1 MMRKTYYFLFAAV
14 FALVALSAAAGAAI
28 SIDSVSKRQLNIGD
42 KLTVSYN
49 LSSGSDVEAIFRLGL
64 KCSGFELDYY
74 TIPVSLKAGGNK
86 SVVAPP
92 LTVNSQ
98 MLGSCAIKALL
109 QSTDKVSSEELQ
121 SDQFD
126 VTNSIGVKLETDGR
140 TFFPGEKLEL
150 RGSLEESFNTLNT
163 VTVTMERQ
171 AVTLGVS
178 EKSFNLTLELPK
190 TIKSGTH
197 KLAVIVNDSYGNS
210 GESSLVITLAQVP
223 TGIALNA
230 DRERANPVEEI
241 KLYAVL
247 LDQANDSMQGR
258 ISVRLL
264 RDKDELFAREL
275 DSGELSAYKFDA
287 YSVPGIYTLKASSL
301 GIKAEKK
308 LTINTVEDISI
319 NFDGKRIIDVKNTGN
334 IDYEKYADIRLSL
347 DDGSERVLVK
357 KLKLKPGELASFDL
371 YKEVPAGTYTVS
383 FISGNEQ
390 KEYPKVATEDERSFM
405 KKLGDLLGGVTG
417 LVVGTN
423 ASEGVLFRKP
433 FLVTATVLAIVVLLI
448 VIYRGEKKR
457 RAESSQNRI
466 DSMETEKARILSSG
480 KEEVTEHKSSTLSR
494 DDPDNRKFVEEML
507 KGKQFK

>member
-1 MMRKTYYFLFAAV
+1 MRKPYYFLFVAV
-14 FALVALSAAAGAAI
+14 FALVALSVAAGAAI
-28 SIDSVSKRQLNIGD
+28 SIDSVSKKQINIGD

-49 LSSGSDVEAIFRLGL
+49 LSSGSDMEAIFRLGL
-64 KCSGFELDYY
+64 KCGSFELDYY
-74 TIPVSLKAGGNK
+74 TIPVSLKKDANK
-86 SVVAPP
+86 SIVAPP

-109 QSTDKVSSEELQ
+109 QSTDKVSTEEIQ

-126 VTNSIGVKLETDGR
+126 VTNSIGVKLETDGK
-140 TFFPGEKLEL
+140 TFFPGEKLEV
-150 RGSLEESFNTLNT
+150 RGVLDESFDTLKT
-163 VTVTMERQ
+163 VTVSLERQ
-171 AVTLGVS
+171 SVTLGVS
-178 EKSFNLTLELPK
+178 EKNFNLTLELPK
-190 TIKSGTH
+190 TMKSGTH
-197 KLAVIVNDSYGNS
+197 KLAVAANDSYGNS
-210 GESSLVITLAQVP
+210 GESSLIITVAQVP

-230 DRERANPVEEI
+230 DRERANPGDDV

-287 YSVPGIYTLKASSL
+287 YAVPGTYTLKASSL

-334 IDYEKYADIRLSL
+334 VDYEKYADIRLSMG
-347 DDGSERVLVK
+347 DGSEQVLVK
-357 KLKLKPGELASFDL
+357 KLKLKPGELASFDI

-457 RAESSQNRI
+457 RSESSQKKI
-466 DSMETEKARILSSG
+466 DSMEAEKARQLISSG
-480 KEEVTEHKSSTLSR
+480 RDEPTEHKSSTLSR
-494 DDPDNRKFVEEML
+494 DDPDNKKFVEEML